1 MDNEAVNLPIP
12 AAGSFRESVR
22 KSLRKLRRNK
32 KKRDTKRR
40 KEDESIYEVTESVY
54 KTDKEHDDVYEVI
67 KTNDTEYSIDNEDD
81 RVVIEDERRKPSVQD
96 KKENQNSSL
105 AVEVCGEA
113 QEDSE
118 RSSTPPGLEDNIN
131 DYDISV
137 RDEELEENNTSS
149 LGDRTAELIPRGP
162 LGDLMKR
169 KQSQN
174 TVNTTVIIHR
184 EVEDE
189 EIPERNIDFKVEHI
203 DVDRVDESEAEN
215 EEIGWSVGRQLTSA
229 VVIHPR
235 QGNSRTELDLKD
247 GDIVFLQRRLDS
259 DWYLGQKKGVGG
271 LIPAAYVQ

>member
-1 MDNEAVNLPIP
+1 MDNETVILPGTP
-12 AAGSFRESVR
+12 RSFRESVR

-32 KKRDTKRR
+32 KKRDTTRR
-40 KEDESIYEVTESVY
+40 KEDESIYEVTESAD